1 VKLQPLTDE
10 HLVTQQALSPHG
22 SGDAVDSYVGT
33 EFPAYVRV
41 LNPPFIRSTISAQPV
56 RPTWADIAQERGLSL
71 TSETQW
77 VDLENDDDQLVFEPD
92 MGTVERTTAEALA
105 SVLSLHTATPEECVF
120 ANWVGYASQNVPK
133 DAMRCLVPPGR
144 EMYLMTGDVR
154 LLARSSEERLPMR
167 WWPRDGAWAVGNDI
181 YARSVFVGGSVAA
194 IEAVMRSRALE
205 TIVVDQNTRVTP
217 EDL

>member
-1 VKLQPLTDE
+1 VKLQPLTDQR
-10 HLVTQQALSPHG
+10 LMPQQALFPDG
-22 SGDAVDSYVGT
+22 SGEVVASYVGT

-41 LNPPFIRSTISAQPV
+41 LNPPFVRSTIRAEPV
-56 RPTWADIAQERGLSL
+56 RTTWAEIARRRGLSL
-71 TSETQW
+71 TPETQW

-92 MGTVERTTAEALA
+92 MGTLERTTAEALA
-105 SVLSLHTATPEECVF
+105 SVLFHHTATPEECIF
-120 ANWVGYASQNVPK
+120 AYWVGYASENVPK
-133 DAMRCLVPPGR
+133 DAMRFLVPPGR

-181 YARSVFVGGSVAA
+181 YARSAFVGGSVAA
-194 IEAVMRSRALE
+194 IEDVLRSPTLE
-205 TIVVDQNTRVTP
+205 SIVVDQNTQVTS